1 MAATLTVL
9 TFSSLGCS
17 TRASKSWSRS
27 RSCMNTYLT
36 RKPLR
41 SVLMFPSYDWN
52 SMILILS
59 SAAVWMIYFGIL
71 LRIFQFQQLASSVS
85 RGQRRSLFFKK
96 VFFLK
101 FTRGPSVFSFF
112 LVLLISSAV
121 ILSQPNC
128 SRTEPWKIMALWCLH
143 AHWSHTVCLPTEI
156 NTPSEKVLAPFKI
169 APAKR
174 SVHVGVLNDTSSPG
188 YGAKWRTGS

>member
-1 MAATLTVL
+1 MTETAWYWFYPLQLFEWYILEFCFVFFNFNSWPLVFPGAREDHSFLRKY
-9 TFSSLGCS
+9 FSSEQVHKG
-17 TRASKSWSRS
+17 
-27 RSCMNTYLT
+27 
-36 RKPLR
+36 
-41 SVLMFPSYDWN
+41 
-52 SMILILS
+52 
-59 SAAVWMIYFGIL
+59 
-71 LRIFQFQQLASSVS
+71 SVS
-85 RGQRRSLFFKK
+85 IF
-96 VFFLK
+96 
-101 FTRGPSVFSFF
+101 FF